1 MRTKITS
8 VYDLSKQEYAAQVD
22 LAARTAAPIFRLFG
36 WTWAPIARVPD
47 EVDIKNDLD
56 DKICRLLN
64 HKKLLGVNSGRLRVS
79 RSCSSPTGFCID
91 LGVD

>member
-47 EVDIKNDLD
+47 EVDNQERFRRQDLPAPE
-56 DKICRLLN
+56 
-64 HKKLLGVNSGRLRVS
+64 S
-79 RSCSSPTGFCID
+79 
-91 LGVD
+91 